1 FLACCNKVPA
11 IMFIDEPA
19 LAGLGSSAFISVS
32 NAGIKEMLNEVA
44 EAIHQAG
51 GLAGI
56 HVCANT
62 EWEILLGSKIDILS
76 FDAYSFFDKLAALTE
91 QVDSYLDRGGIL
103 AWGGVPTGKTAD
115 IEKESAES
123 LTKLWEHQVKKL
135 IRPHRDQADLL
146 RQTLITPSCG
156 TGSLS
161 LEHAEKVLQLTK
173 DVSANLRAK
182 YLA

>member
-1 FLACCNKVPA
+1 
-11 IMFIDEPA
+11 M
-19 LAGLGSSAFISVS
+19 
-32 NAGIKEMLNEVA
+32 
-44 EAIHQAG
+44 
-51 GLAGI
+51 
-56 HVCANT
+56 
-62 EWEILLGSKIDILS
+62 
-76 FDAYSFFDKLAALTE
+76 
-91 QVDSYLDRGGIL
+91 DRGGIL
-103 AWGGVPTGKTAD
+103 AWGGIPTGKTAD

-123 LTKLWEHQVKKL
+123 LAELWEHQVKKL
-135 IRPHRDQADLL
+135 VRPNRDQADLL